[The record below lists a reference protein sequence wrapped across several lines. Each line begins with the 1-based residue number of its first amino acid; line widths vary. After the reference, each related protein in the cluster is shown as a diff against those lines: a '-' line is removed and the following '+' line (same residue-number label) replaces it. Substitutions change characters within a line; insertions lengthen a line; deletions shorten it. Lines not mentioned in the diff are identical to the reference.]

1 MAKEIHII
9 GLVLNIIWPGLGTLV
24 NKKMVRGLIQMF
36 LFAFGLFLLITMF
49 FGGAI
54 SDTFFNIGVF
64 GLIITPLVYIWGI
77 VDMVKLMRSS

>member
-24 NKKMVRGLIQMF
+24 NKKITKGLIQMF
-36 LFAFGLFLLITMF
+36 FFAFGLLLLITMF

-54 SDTFFNIGVF
+54 SNILFSIGF
-64 GLIITPLVYIWGI
+64 LGLIIVPIIYIWGI
-77 VDMVKLMRSS
+77 VDMIKLMKN